1 MSLIIDTKTLN
12 ELVSKAVKGSSDNK
26 MIPITS
32 LISIV
37 LKDNVLTLT
46 TTDAMNIL
54 QVFKKDVEGDDFD
67 VVVQTEMFSRLVM
80 RMTSK
85 TTKLTLKD
93 SSLEV
98 KGNGTYNI
106 ELPLDEDGL
115 PIKFSA
121 QKYEPGKQH
130 EVKLSDIK
138 SILTANKASLAETM
152 EVPCLTGYYFNNEN
166 VLTTDRYKMCSNN
179 INVFDD
185 ELLLPAELLDLLLL
199 IDDEEIGVTI
209 YDDKILFES
218 SNVVITGYQL
228 EGVEDYPASAITS
241 YVTQQFQSVCELHK
255 DNLLAALDRFTLFV
269 TPFERNAVILTFT
282 ESGLVL
288 DSVNNTA
295 TEVVKY
301 EAVEDFVMFRCVI
314 ELELLIDQIKAQETE
329 FVEMWFGHEKALKLV
344 SNKVTQIVALLE
356 DENE

>member
-1 MSLIIDTKTLN
+1 MSLIIDTKILN

-54 QVFKKDVEGDDFD
+54 QVFKADVEGDDFD
-67 VVVQTEMFSRLVM
+67 VVVQTDIFSRLVM
-80 RMTSK
+80 RMTSR
-85 TTKLTLKD
+85 TTKLTLKE

-98 KGNGTYNI
+98 KGNGIYNI

-115 PIKFSA
+115 PIKFPT
-121 QKYEPGKQH
+121 QKYEQGRQC
-130 EVKLSDIK
+130 EVKMSDIK
-138 SILTANKASLAETM
+138 SILIANKASLAETM
-152 EVPCLTGYYFNNEN
+152 EIPCLTGYYFNEEN

-199 IDDEEIGVTI
+199 IDDEVVSATV
-209 YDDKILFES
+209 YDDRILFES
-218 SNVVITGYQL
+218 SNVVITGYHL

-241 YVTQQFQSVCELHK
+241 YVTQQFPSVCTLRK
-255 DNLLAALDRFTLFV
+255 NNLLATLDRFTLFV
-269 TPFERNAVILTFT
+269 SPFERNAVALTFT
-282 ESGLVL
+282 EKGLVI
-288 DSVNNTA
+288 DSVGSTA
-295 TEVVKY
+295 TEIVEY
-301 EAVEDFVMFRCVI
+301 ETVEDFEMFACAVD
-314 ELELLIDQIKAQETE
+314 LDLLITQIKAQETE
-329 FVEMWFGHEKALKLV
+329 NVAMWFGHEKALKLV